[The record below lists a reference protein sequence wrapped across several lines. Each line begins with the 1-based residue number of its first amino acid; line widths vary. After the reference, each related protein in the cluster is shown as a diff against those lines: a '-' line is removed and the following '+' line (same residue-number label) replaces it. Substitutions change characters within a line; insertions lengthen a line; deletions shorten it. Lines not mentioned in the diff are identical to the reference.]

1 MNDFF
6 TILSPSYLLFPALVG
21 TLIMGLVCP
30 LIGSYLVLRRT
41 IFLGL
46 TLPEIAAAGV
56 SFTFWLQQ
64 TGILPQF
71 AEGERSIGMIGSLVF
86 TFLGMGLLGYLE
98 QRGKGL
104 AEGRL
109 AAAYAFAGA
118 LTILFMVFNPAGQIE
133 VLNLLKGEVI
143 ALSRGELKLLTIVFG
158 LVFLAMLVFRREFL
172 LISFDRDLA
181 FLLKGRQIIWDILL
195 YLLAGLVIA
204 LGVIMAG
211 PLLIFGFLVLP
222 ALAARPLVSRMSSF
236 LLLASVF
243 GLIMAFL
250 GFYSSV
256 RLDLPLGPTD
266 VALGCC
272 LIFLAYGLSRVT
284 GKARAA
290 FLALALCSFS
300 LSACGA
306 GVTSPPVP
314 EAKAIHAEQLWL
326 AKVKNSTALP
336 LLLPSNNPL
345 RSLAEMAGKMSCR
358 LPPER
363 DGSIAAKLCKRS
375 SPKGVF
381 RFPCRRTKTRA
392 LRLSP
397 PTVITRFEWPGTESF
412 PALFLSVKF
421 CAGKASR
428 KSLCAPWSISSLY
441 GLTTARSS
449 GQDGFNAPFLHRARP
464 ISARHRRMPS
474 EKSCA
479 SCSRAEKG
487 MPRRPFGLIA
497 SSASS

>member
-1 MNDFF
+1 MNSFF
-6 TILSPSYLLFPALVG
+6 TILNPSYLLFPALVG
-21 TLIMGLVCP
+21 TLIMGFVCP

-64 TGILPQF
+64 TGILPESQ
-71 AEGERSIGMIGSLVF
+71 GERSIGMIGSLLF

-98 QRGKGL
+98 QRGNGL

-118 LTILFMVFNPAGQIE
+118 VTILFMVFNPAGQID

-143 ALSRGELKLLTIVFG
+143 ALSRGELKLLAVVFG
-158 LVFLAMLVFRREFL
+158 LVSVVMLLYRREFL

-181 FLLKGRQIIWDILL
+181 FLLKGRHIIWDILL
-195 YLLAGLVIA
+195 YLLAGIVIA

-236 LLLASVF
+236 LLLSSILGVV
-243 GLIMAFL
+243 MAFV

-266 VALGCC
+266 VALGCG
-272 LIFLAYGLSRVT
+272 LIFVAYGLSRISGRT
-284 GKARAA
+284 RI
-290 FLALALCSFS
+290 ALLTATLVVV
-300 LSACGA
+300 LISACA
-306 GVTSPPVP
+306 TSRTEAPIP
-314 EAKAIHAEQLWL
+314 EATVVNSQPLWL

-345 RSLAEMAGKMSCR
+345 RSLAEMAGKISPEDYRQSVMDLLRQNLQSELGKKGFQISLTEEKDAR
-358 LPPER
+358 FPPLPSDSAGAARIAR
-363 DGSIAAKLCKRS
+363 DGKLS
-375 SPKGVF
+375 GVVFVSEIF
-381 RFPCRRTKTRA
+381 RWEGETQKYVRA
-392 LRLSP
+392 LVDFKIIRIDDGAVLWQRRVQSAI
-397 PTVITRFEWPGTESF
+397 PTPSATNLGQASTDAASKIVRD
-412 PALFLSVKF
+412 LF
-421 CAGKASR
+421 AG
-428 KSLCAPWSISSLY
+428 
-441 GLTTARSS
+441 
-449 GQDGFNAPFLHRARP
+449 
-464 ISARHRRMPS
+464 
-474 EKSCA
+474 
-479 SCSRAEKG
+479 
-487 MPRRPFGLIA
+487 
-497 SSASS
+497 

>member
-6 TILSPSYLLFPALVG
+6 TIMSPSYLLFPALVG

-64 TGILPQF
+64 TGVLPQF

-143 ALSRGELKLLTIVFG
+143 ALSRGELKLLTVVFG

-236 LLLASVF
+236 LLLASVL
-243 GLIMAFL
+243 GLVMAFL

-345 RSLAEMAGKMSCR
+345 RSLAEMAGKIPADYRQSVMDLLRQSLQTELAKR
-358 LPPER
+358 GFQISLPEDKDARFTAFSADRDSALRVAR
-363 DGSIAAKLCKRS
+363 DGKLSDTIFVSEILRWEGESQKF
-375 SPKGVF
+375 V
-381 RFPCRRTKTRA
+381 RA
-392 LRLSP
+392 LVDFKLIRIDDGAVLWARRIQRAVSTP
-397 PTVITRFEWPGTESF
+397 SATNLGQASTDAVREIMRE
-412 PALFLSVKF
+412 LF
-421 CAGKASR
+421 AS
-428 KSLCAPWSISSLY
+428 
-441 GLTTARSS
+441 
-449 GQDGFNAPFLHRARP
+449 
-464 ISARHRRMPS
+464 
-474 EKSCA
+474 
-479 SCSRAEKG
+479 
-487 MPRRPFGLIA
+487 
-497 SSASS
+497 

>member
-1 MNDFF
+1 MNSFF
-6 TILSPSYLLFPALVG
+6 TILNPSYLLFPALVG
-21 TLIMGLVCP
+21 TLIMGFVCP

-64 TGILPQF
+64 TGILPESQ
-71 AEGERSIGMIGSLVF
+71 GERSIGMIGSLLF

-118 LTILFMVFNPAGQIE
+118 VTILFMVFNPAGQID

-143 ALSRGELKLLTIVFG
+143 ALSRGELKLLAVVFG
-158 LVFLAMLVFRREFL
+158 LVSVVMLLYRREFL

-181 FLLKGRQIIWDILL
+181 FLLKGRHIIWDILL
-195 YLLAGLVIA
+195 YLLAGIVIA

-236 LLLASVF
+236 LLLSSILGVV
-243 GLIMAFL
+243 MAFV

-266 VALGCC
+266 VALGCG
-272 LIFLAYGLSRVT
+272 LIFVAYGLSRISGRT
-284 GKARAA
+284 RI
-290 FLALALCSFS
+290 ALLTATLVVV
-300 LSACGA
+300 LISACA
-306 GVTSPPVP
+306 TSRTEVPIP
-314 EAKAIHAEQLWL
+314 EARVVNSQPLWL

-345 RSLAEMAGKMSCR
+345 RSLAEMAGKVAPEDYRQSVMDLLRQNLQSELGKKGFQISLTEEKDTR
-358 LPPER
+358 FPPLPSDSAGAARIAR
-363 DGSIAAKLCKRS
+363 DGKLS
-375 SPKGVF
+375 GVVFVSEIF
-381 RFPCRRTKTRA
+381 RWEGETQKYVRA
-392 LRLSP
+392 LVDFKIIRIADGAVLWQRRVQSAI
-397 PTVITRFEWPGTESF
+397 PTPSATNLGQASTDAASKIVRD
-412 PALFLSVKF
+412 LF
-421 CAGKASR
+421 AG
-428 KSLCAPWSISSLY
+428 
-441 GLTTARSS
+441 
-449 GQDGFNAPFLHRARP
+449 
-464 ISARHRRMPS
+464 
-474 EKSCA
+474 
-479 SCSRAEKG
+479 
-487 MPRRPFGLIA
+487 
-497 SSASS
+497 